1 MIISTQQAAKII
13 NDSIK
18 DEKAAIR
25 AKRRQHIIKLLDYYT
40 GDNTNQYIIDRFKTT
55 AFQEVPPASL
65 NITKRFIDRMSRI
78 YTLGASRNINEQ
90 YDKLTILKDVKMKHF
105 EKMSRL
111 IGTVAIRSLIKYTD
125 DNIPYFDYD
134 PLYYFDAHFGDDPFM
149 PIAIQYPLLQ
159 NTEDLS
165 ITETKLKHAYWDA
178 HRFIIYDEEGNIEQE
193 VIHNIGILP
202 FTFLHREHQ
211 LLDFSVAGA
220 DDIINCNES
229 INILLT
235 EACLGMRFQMFG
247 QNVIT
252 GLYQDEKVQRTGSDE
267 IVILP
272 EGSNFSN
279 VAPGGNINE
288 AISLIKTLLDICAQN
303 NHLHV
308 SFAESGSDR
317 PTSGIALKIK
327 DLERFEDY
335 QDDLELYR
343 LYEHKIYQVEKAVA
357 KNAEIT
363 LPKEFNIDF
372 NEPSYPQTAQDQI
385 ALEKWELENNITST
399 VDLLIKR
406 NKELSKEEAL
416 EIINN
421 NKEINGTEQEPQQ
434 AGSIFGQLRG
444 AAQRPQ

>member
-1 MIISTQQAAKII
+1 MIISTDQAAKII

-18 DEKAAIR
+18 DEKAAMR
-25 AKRRQHIIKLLDYYT
+25 AKRRAHIMKLLDYYT
-40 GDNTNQYIIDRFKTT
+40 GDNTYPYIKDRFKST
-55 AFQEVPPASL
+55 AFQEVPPVSL

-78 YTLGASRNINEQ
+78 YTLGASRNINDQ
-90 YDKLTILKDVKMKHF
+90 YDKLTKLKDVKMKHF

-111 IGTVAIRSLIKYTD
+111 IGTVAIRSLIKYTND
-125 DNIPYFDYD
+125 KVPYFDYD
-134 PLYYFDAHFGDDPFM
+134 PLYYFDAHFGDDPFL

-165 ITETKLKHAYWDA
+165 TIDTKLKHAYWDS
-178 HRFIIYDEEGNIEQE
+178 HRFIVYDEEGNIEQE
-193 VIHNIGILP
+193 VLHNIGILP
-202 FTFLHREHQ
+202 FTFIHREHQ

-252 GLYQDEKVQRTGSDE
+252 GFYQDEKVQRTGSDE

-272 EGSNFSN
+272 EGSSFTN
-279 VAPGGNINE
+279 VTPGGNINE
-288 AISLIKTLLDICAQN
+288 AISLIKTLLDVCAQN

-308 SFAESGSDR
+308 SFAESQSDR
-317 PTSGIALKIK
+317 PSSGIALKIK

-357 KNAEIT
+357 QSIDIT
-363 LPKEFNIDF
+363 LPGEFHVDF
-372 NEPSYPQTAQDQI
+372 NEPEYPQTAQDQI
-385 ALEKWELENNITST
+385 MIEKWELENNLINAA
-399 VDLLIKR
+399 DLLVRR
-406 NKELSKEEAL
+406 NKELPIEEAKK
-416 EIINN
+416 IIQE
-421 NKEINGTEQEPQQ
+421 NKGVNSVNSGGTVFDQLRAKTTKAQQ
-434 AGSIFGQLRG
+434 A
-444 AAQRPQ
+444 